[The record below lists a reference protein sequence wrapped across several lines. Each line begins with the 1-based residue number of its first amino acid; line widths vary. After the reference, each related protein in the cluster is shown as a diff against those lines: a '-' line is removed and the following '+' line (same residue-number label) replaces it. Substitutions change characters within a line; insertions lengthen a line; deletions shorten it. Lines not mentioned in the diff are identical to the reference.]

1 MLGRWTIEVSVVIHE
16 IGIPDARFD
25 IELAASPHRLQRA
38 QASKQLRRQT
48 ER

>member
-1 MLGRWTIEVSVVIHE
+1 MLRRWTIEVSAVIHE

-25 IELAASPHRLQRA
+25 IELAASPQRLQRA
-38 QASKQLRRQT
+38 QASEQLRRET